1 MHTENGVVTPDQVTT
16 IRHVDI
22 NRGVEWIAGG
32 FKLFMKKP
40 GELIIAGVAL
50 FIVSFILNF
59 VPIVGGGLAT
69 MLGVVATGAIML
81 VCRAIEEGQDLV
93 AAAQKATNITPLW
106 ILSLIAAALGIAVGV
121 LGWFLAATVI
131 GMAFIS
137 PVLAMGLGALTFVL
151 MMLISIPMIMAL
163 WLAPGLVVFKGAEPI
178 EAVRL
183 SFAASVKNFLPFII
197 FYVLAVVGTVLGG
210 LLMGIGL
217 IFVYPVLLCATYV
230 AYTDI
235 FAMTGGGDAVGFI
248 QEVP

>member
-1 MHTENGVVTPDQVTT
+1 MHTEDGIVAPDKVTT
-16 IRHVDI
+16 IRHVDV

-32 FKLFMKKP
+32 FTLFMKKP

-59 VPIVGGGLAT
+59 IPILGGGLAT
-69 MLGVVATGAIML
+69 MLGVMATGAMML
-81 VCRAIEEGQDLV
+81 VCRAVEDGQDLL
-93 AAAQKATNITPLW
+93 AAGQKAANITPLW
-106 ILSLIAAALGIAVGV
+106 ILSLIAAGLGIAVAV

-137 PVLAMGLGALTFVL
+137 PVFAIGLAALTFLL

-163 WLAPGLVVFKGAEPI
+163 WLAPGLVVFKGANPV

-197 FYVLAVVGTVLGG
+197 FYVLAAIGALLGS
-210 LLMGIGL
+210 LLMGLGL
-217 IFVYPVLLCATYV
+217 ILVYPVLLCATYV
-230 AYTDI
+230 AYKDI
-235 FAMTGGGDAVGFI
+235 FASAGGGEAVGYI
-248 QEVP
+248 AQTP